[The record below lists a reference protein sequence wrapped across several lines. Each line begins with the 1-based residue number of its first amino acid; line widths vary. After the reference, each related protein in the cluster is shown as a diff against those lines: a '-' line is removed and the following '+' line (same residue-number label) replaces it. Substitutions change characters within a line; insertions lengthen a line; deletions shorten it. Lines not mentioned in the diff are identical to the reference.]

1 MTRKILKPKVLGVLI
16 ASIAVGIFF
25 GVPSIPMT
33 VSAAEEVPDWFRGV
47 AGFWADEDITTAE
60 FIDGIEFL
68 IEEEIIQVPGFI
80 QAANAET
87 VNQATISDLWTA
99 INNMQAQLN
108 TIQTS
113 GGTPGPEGPA
123 GAEGPQGPKG
133 DSGVINTY
141 VRVNSVN
148 IGNSESATNIVVE
161 CDAGDVALGGGGIG
175 GGPERKL
182 GGSYPDDP
190 NTIQDGDIP
199 TSWGAYILN
208 PDLVTGLGSAYVIC
222 ADITP

>member
-1 MTRKILKPKVLGVLI
+1 MTRKILKPKILGVLI
-16 ASIAVGIFF
+16 AAIAVGIFF

-33 VSAAEEVPDWFRGV
+33 VSAAGVVPDWFRGV

-60 FIDGIEFL
+60 FVDGIEFL

-80 QAANAET
+80 QAANAES
-87 VNQATISDLWTA
+87 VDQATISDLWTA

-123 GAEGPQGPKG
+123 GPAGPQG
-133 DSGVINTY
+133 DSADFSTY
-141 VRVNSVN
+141 VSIIQRVISQN
-148 IGNSESATNIVVE
+148 IGATGFEAN
-161 CDAGDVALGGGGIG
+161 CDPGDVALGGGGSSTGDI
-175 GGPERKL
+175 EL
-182 GGSYPDDP
+182 AGSSPGDP
-190 NTIQDGDIP
+190 NAIQDGDIP
-199 TSWGAYILN
+199 NSWNAYFLN
-208 PDLVTGLGSAYVIC
+208 PDQVDGIAIAYVVC